1 MNWKKKKI
9 TEIIF
14 FILFQFSIRT
24 GKMLSEAINEKIE
37 SYHQCMKLIIK
48 FLSSFPLFLFIYHN
62 LGSVRMPL
70 QMSKCNHNTNSTYF
84 SMNSFNNNNNNTNM
98 TIQGG
103 NDETNVTTS
112 DNLLLA
118 STTNSSQRW
127 ATTRNLN
134 GNGQRTSLSWHVNR
148 GNLSLNLNDNIK
160 ATNQND
166 SDDLTPV
173 NTNNGQSPFDYQT
186 RYRKTWIWIKLF
198 VKFCGW
204 IKIFYGF

>member
-1 MNWKKKKI
+1 
-9 TEIIF
+9 
-14 FILFQFSIRT
+14 
-24 GKMLSEAINEKIE
+24 MLSEAINEKIE
-37 SYHQCMKLIIK
+37 SYHQWMKLIIT
-48 FLSSFPLFLFIYHN
+48 FLHHFLFYIYHN

-84 SMNSFNNNNNNTNM
+84 SMNSFNNNNNNNTTNM
-98 TIQGG
+98 TMQGG
-103 NDETNVTTS
+103 NEETNVTTS
-112 DNLLLA
+112 DNLLLQ

-148 GNLSLNLNDNIK
+148 ANLSLNLNDNIK

-198 VKFCGW
+198 VKKKIWWTWKDRKKKYFMAFNTQNFLNQNKE
-204 IKIFYGF
+204 IK

>member
-1 MNWKKKKI
+1 
-9 TEIIF
+9 
-14 FILFQFSIRT
+14 
-24 GKMLSEAINEKIE
+24 
-37 SYHQCMKLIIK
+37 
-48 FLSSFPLFLFIYHN
+48 
-62 LGSVRMPL
+62 MPL
-70 QMSKCNHNTNSTYF
+70 QMSKCNHNSNSTYL
-84 SMNSFNNNNNNTNM
+84 SMNSFNNNNNNTNL

-112 DNLLLA
+112 DNLLLQ

-134 GNGQRTSLSWHVNR
+134 GNGQRTTLSWHVNR

-160 ATNQND
+160 TTNQND

-173 NTNNGQSPFDYQT
+173 NTNNGQTSPFDYQT

-198 VKFCGW
+198 VTGNIFLRW
-204 IKIFYGF
+204 IWRIGKIFYGF